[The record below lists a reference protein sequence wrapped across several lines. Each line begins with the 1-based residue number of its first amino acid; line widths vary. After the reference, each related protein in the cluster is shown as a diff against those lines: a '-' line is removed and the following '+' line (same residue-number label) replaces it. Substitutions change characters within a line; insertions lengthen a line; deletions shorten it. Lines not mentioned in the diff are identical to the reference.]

1 MYDNLTDKFEKL
13 VQRYLSKIEKHLKER
28 LSIAKDWEFVTG
40 EISREA
46 NVIENMLSSPQK
58 AEELTKDFL
67 SQYKSGTSME
77 NIVADLRNRYGMNEE
92 LLNTISDTGK
102 PLEVI
107 WSGEDEQGNVTRLAS
122 DERQLLRFLVQF
134 MTVQQLKQRLPDLLT
149 AEQAPV
155 QNDYI
160 YPVQWTANR
169 DNKTEFVQLIYALHE
184 AGYLNNGTG
193 EITKIVESLADTL
206 SVSLSK
212 NWQSNLSASI
222 HKSNSDYQPPI
233 FGKIATAYGV
243 YADKLITA
251 KKNNK

>member
-1 MYDNLTDKFEKL
+1 MHANLTEKFEKL
-13 VQRYLSKIEKHLKER
+13 VQRYLATIEKKLKKR
-28 LSIAKDWEFVTG
+28 LFIAKDLEFVAG
-40 EISREA
+40 EITREA
-46 NVIENMLSSPQK
+46 DHMENMLSSPK
-58 AEELTKDFL
+58 MAEELTRDFL
-67 SQYKSGTSME
+67 SQYKSGTSIE
-77 NIVADLRNRYGMNEE
+77 NIVANLRNRYGTNEE
-92 LLNTISDTGK
+92 LLSKISDSDK
-102 PLEVI
+102 PLQVI
-107 WSGEDEQGNVTRLAS
+107 WSEEDEQGNVTRLAS
-122 DERQLLRFLVQF
+122 DEKRLMKFLVQF
-134 MTVQQLKQRLPDLLT
+134 MTVQQLKQRLPDLLL

-155 QNDYI
+155 QNENT
-160 YPVQWTANR
+160 YPVQWTASR

-233 FGKIATAYGV
+233 FGKIATAYGM
-243 YADKLITA
+243 YAERLITA

>member
-1 MYDNLTDKFEKL
+1 MYNNLTDKFEKL
-13 VQRYLSKIEKHLKER
+13 VQRYMSIIEKHLKER

-46 NVIENMLSSPQK
+46 NLMENMLSSPKK

-67 SQYKSGTSME
+67 LQYKNGISME

-92 LLNTISDTGK
+92 LLHRISDLGK
-102 PLEVI
+102 PLQVI
-107 WSGEDEQGNVTRLAS
+107 WGEEDEQGNVTRLAS
-122 DERQLLRFLVQF
+122 DKRQLLKFLVQF
-134 MTVQQLKQRLPDLLT
+134 MTVQQLKQRLPDLLS

-155 QNDYI
+155 KNEHI

-233 FGKIATAYGV
+233 FAKIATAYTV
-243 YADKLITA
+243 YADRLITA